1 MKDFNL
7 DDAIGYQIERTE
19 QCLKRELR
27 RAFSERGLDITP
39 YQWTIL
45 YRLWER
51 EGETQAEIAETTI
64 KDKPTITRMLDLLEK
79 KQLVYRE
86 RDKNDRRVYKIYLT
100 DSGKELKSVL
110 PEIVKEHLR
119 KAGRGIP
126 PEDLEK
132 VKEVL
137 TKIRQNFENCN

>member
-1 MKDFNL
+1 MKDFDL
-7 DDAIGYQIERTE
+7 DTAIGYQIERTE

-27 RAFSERGLDITP
+27 RSFAEHGFDITP

-64 KDKPTITRMLDLLEK
+64 KDKPTITRMIDLLEK
-79 KQLVYRE
+79 KQLVYRDIHE
-86 RDKNDRRVYKIYLT
+86 NDRRAFKIYLT
-100 DSGKELKSVL
+100 DSGKKLKSVL

-119 KAGRGIP
+119 KAGQGIP
-126 PEDLEK
+126 PEDLQK
-132 VKEVL
+132 VREVL
-137 TKIRQNFENCN
+137 TKIRKNFENCN